1 LDRDL
6 ALQRA
11 VVVFVV
17 ENFVCAIA
25 RAPGR
30 CQASHMAEDGNKQS
44 TSTEKATLIER
55 ATPTEKDITGLK
67 YFDQIAPLL
76 LRPCQRRGTDGSH

>member
-1 LDRDL
+1 
-6 ALQRA
+6 
-11 VVVFVV
+11 
-17 ENFVCAIA
+17 
-25 RAPGR
+25 
-30 CQASHMAEDGNKQS
+30 MAEDGNKQS